1 MHKMNNY
8 AIKNNLY
15 AFVNS
20 VFPSFY
26 TIRKGVLMGFC
37 TKIMK
42 NKKFFKKG

>member
-8 AIKNNLY
+8 AIENKLY

-26 TIRKGVLMGFC
+26 TTRKSVLAEFC

-42 NKKFFKKG
+42 NKKFSKKG

>member
-8 AIKNNLY
+8 ATKNILY

-26 TIRKGVLMGFC
+26 TIIKSVLMEFC